1 MQPFREKSTQKT
13 VNDLPFTL
21 VNNPQILLALATL
34 PCLGVLIIGRTL
46 TYWLTQFGLASEEI
60 FRGIQLPV
68 LDPDPQG
75 PL

>member
-1 MQPFREKSTQKT
+1 MQPFREESTPKT
-13 VNDLPFTL
+13 DSIPQLSL
-21 VNNPQILLALATL
+21 INNPQILLAVATL
-34 PCLGVLIIGRTL
+34 PCLGLLIAGRTV

-68 LDPDPQG
+68 LDIQSDK

>member
-1 MQPFREKSTQKT
+1 MQPFREKNTQNT

-21 VNNPQILLALATL
+21 IYNPQIALALATL
-34 PCLGVLIIGRTL
+34 PCLALLIVGHTL
-46 TYWLTQFGLASEEI
+46 SYWLMQFGLASEEI

-68 LDPDPQG
+68 LDPDPQR

>member
-13 VNDLPFTL
+13 VNNLLFTL
-21 VNNPQILLALATL
+21 VNNPQLGLALATL
-34 PCLGVLIIGRTL
+34 PFLGLLIIGRTL
-46 TYWLTQFGLASEEI
+46 TYWLSQFGLASEEV

-68 LDPDPQG
+68 LDPAPRR